1 MQFTKLNI
9 APYLSKS
16 SRLFIF
22 TALIAGI
29 FQQILLPTTQ
39 VQLISKVSLFN
50 TPCNIAQSSLKQ
62 VIDFGQLSRRA
73 LENGRVA
80 SGI

>member
-29 FQQILLPTTQ
+29 FSTN
-39 VQLISKVSLFN
+39 SAADN
-50 TPCNIAQSSLKQ
+50 TGT
-62 VIDFGQLSRRA
+62 VDFGSCIQ
-73 LENGRVA
+73 
-80 SGI
+80 SGD